1 MVEEV
6 KGLFNLLT
14 ANEYLK
20 AEVEKEKAT
29 TTIDTA
35 LGNTVTS

>member
-14 ANEYLK
+14 ANEYLQ